1 MSLKRSPLDFAI
13 TDGRR
18 TLEEQAR
25 LVAGGASKTMR
36 SRHLT
41 GHAIDFVPLRGG
53 KASWEHE
60 DFRIV
65 ADTFKS
71 VATELKIPI
80 RWGWGLEEL
89 S

>member
-1 MSLKRSPLDFAI
+1 
-13 TDGRR
+13 
-18 TLEEQAR
+18 
-25 LVAGGASKTMR
+25 MR